1 MYVISRRKELAEL
14 AEVGSAADVRAPAL
28 CSEQSV
34 GLLRLLA
41 PLGRLI
47 GRADYGTFCTSFGFA
62 GGFMTAL
69 ARFDIGK
76 RLFERANSFSMLA
89 D

>member
-1 MYVISRRKELAEL
+1 MLISRRQELAAP
-14 AEVGSAADVRAPAL
+14 AEVGFAADVRAHAL

-76 RLFERANSFSMLA
+76 RLFERANSFSILA